1 MKKVI
6 NYIDDEYKID
16 SDIFDD
22 LHNEL
27 EYITNDDKTEKKLY
41 STGINCR
48 LDRAYEDMKI
58 IKKHYKKENGI
69 LAFHSFQSFKE
80 GEVSPELAHQIG
92 IELANKMWGDKFQVV
107 VSTHLNTK
115 HIHNHFVINSVSF
128 IDGKRYYDNRKSY
141 AKLRLLN
148 DTICKEH
155 GLSYLEEK
163 ETRKGIDYTKYQN
176 IDYSNY
182 YSKTKKDID
191 YFISISSNYEEFI
204 NNLKDNNY
212 SVIYRADK
220 LSIRHNDYK
229 RNIRIERKFGKDY
242 TIENIVKRIKGIYIP
257 ENNYYINSYKKD
269 KTLEVL
275 LKTNSKGLAYL
286 YIKYLKLLNNYPKQ
300 AYSTKLSYE
309 LRKEIDKM
317 DMISKEVNLLVNNNI
332 ECEDDLHSFYLNLE
346 KSKNPEEI
354 KLCEDI
360 MKRNKTLNDNI
371 EKLEREVI
379 IR

>member
-1 MKKVI
+1 
-6 NYIDDEYKID
+6 
-16 SDIFDD
+16 
-22 LHNEL
+22 
-27 EYITNDDKTEKKLY
+27 
-41 STGINCR
+41 
-48 LDRAYEDMKI
+48 MKI

-80 GEVSPELAHQIG
+80 GEVTPELAHQIG
-92 IELANKMWGDKFQVV
+92 IELANKMWGDRFQVV

-115 HIHNHFVINSVSF
+115 HIHNHFVINSISY
-128 IDGKRYYDNRKSY
+128 IDGKRYYDNRESY

-148 DTICKEH
+148 DTICKEY

-191 YFISISSNYEEFI
+191 YFISVSSNYEEFI

-212 SVIYRADK
+212 TVIYRANK

-229 RNIRIERKFGKDY
+229 RNIRIERKFGTDY

-257 ENNYYINSYKKD
+257 ENNYYRNSYKKD

-275 LKTNSKGLAYL
+275 LKTNSKSLAYL

-300 AYSTKLSYE
+300 SYSTKLSYE

-317 DMISKEVNLLVNNNI
+317 DMISKEVNLLINNNI
-332 ECEDDLHSFYLNLE
+332 ECEDDLHSFYLNLK
-346 KSKNPEEI
+346 KSKNYEEI

-371 EKLEREVI
+371 EKLEKEVI